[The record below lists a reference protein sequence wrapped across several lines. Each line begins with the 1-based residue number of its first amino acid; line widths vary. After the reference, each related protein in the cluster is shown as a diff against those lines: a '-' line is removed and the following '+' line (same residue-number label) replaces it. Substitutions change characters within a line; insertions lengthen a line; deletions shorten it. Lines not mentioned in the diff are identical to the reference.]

1 MPNIPNT
8 PNGVEQNGYYRHGDR
23 LRQEI
28 LDTNS
33 DGTLSPSPSKSSF
46 AENEWSSLTKEI
58 VDTVPRVWT
67 RGLLYLLAVFTAIA
81 LPWAML
87 SKVDEVGTAKGR
99 LEPKGKTFELDAAVE
114 GQVVEIKVKEGEVL
128 RAGQIIL
135 ELGSELMLAEL
146 HQAQSELDG
155 ERERLSRLELMKN
168 QLIEVTV
175 RAQQQRGR
183 AEAATQ
189 LAEIDETRQRLE
201 FAKVAR
207 GLASDRLARDKK
219 EVERYQALVEQKV
232 VSEIQLVQA
241 QRTLDEEKWKLNQAN
256 LEMQQAQYQLKAQQ
270 SQYQSTLHATELTLL
285 ETERRKKE
293 LEAQVAAVKTEINQT
308 RKKIETLKFQ
318 LRRRS
323 IRSPINGVLFELPIE
338 QPGAVVHPGQ
348 MVAQIAPEG
357 APLVLRANMSSRES
371 GFLEVGMPVKIK
383 FDAYPFQDYGI
394 VEGRVSWISPNSKLV
409 QTPQGAVES
418 FQVEISLD
426 KPYIQTENQRILLTA
441 GQAATAEVVVRQ
453 RRIIDFLFDPFKQL
467 QKGGLKL

>member
-1 MPNIPNT
+1 MPNIPNI
-8 PNGVEQNGYYRHGDR
+8 PNNIEQNGYYRHGYH
-23 LRQEI
+23 LRKDI
-28 LDTNS
+28 VDTNS
-33 DGTLSPSPSKSSF
+33 DGTVSPSPSSF
-46 AENEWSSLTKEI
+46 AGNEWSSLTKEI

-67 RGLLYLLAVFTAIA
+67 RGLLYLLVVFSAIV

-87 SKVDEVGTAKGR
+87 SKIDEVGTAKGR
-99 LEPKGKTFELDAAVE
+99 LEPKGKTFELDATVE
-114 GQVVEIKVKEGEVL
+114 GQVAEIKVKEGETL
-128 RAGQIIL
+128 KAGQIIV

-155 ERERLSRLELMKN
+155 ERERLSQLELMKN

-175 RAQQQRGR
+175 RAQQQLGK
-183 AEAATQ
+183 AEATVQ

-201 FAKVAR
+201 YAKIAH
-207 GLASDRLARDKK
+207 GLASDRLVRDIK
-219 EVERYQALVEQKV
+219 EVERYQALVKEKV

-241 QRTLDEEKWKLNQAN
+241 QRVLDEEKWKLNQAN
-256 LEMQQAQYQLKAQQ
+256 LDMRQAQYQLQAQQAQYQSAI
-270 SQYQSTLHATELTLL
+270 HATELTLL

-293 LEAQVAAVKTEINQT
+293 LETQIASVKTEINQT
-308 RKKIETLKFQ
+308 RKKIETLRFQ

-323 IRSPINGVLFELPIE
+323 IRSPIDGVVFELPIE
-338 QPGAVVHPGQ
+338 RPGAVVHPGQ

-357 APLVLRANMSSRES
+357 VPLVLRANMSSKES
-371 GFLEVGMPVKIK
+371 GFLKVGMPVKIK

-409 QTPQGAVES
+409 QTAQGSVES
-418 FQVEISLD
+418 FQLEVSLN
-426 KPYIQTENQRILLTA
+426 KPYIKTASQHILLTA

-467 QKGGLKL
+467 QKGGLEL